1 MPSLTDF
8 RKSLE
13 SRGVDIEKAREL
25 HDARQIDAIHGDA
38 ITPDADQLE
47 AEERAY
53 QMTAIQLF
61 DWFDDIDLILAAMPA
76 FARAE
81 HYKAHRALVAAA
93 IVRTEQRV

>member
-1 MPSLTDF
+1 MHNQEHTLD
-8 RKSLE
+8 R
-13 SRGVDIEKAREL
+13 IRERQ
-25 HDARQIDAIHGDA
+25 DAIQIDAIHGDA

-61 DWFDDIDLILAAMPA
+61 DWVDDIDLILAALPA
-76 FARAE
+76 VARAE
-81 HYKAHRALVAAA
+81 YYKAHRALVAAA